1 MLPPRC
7 QIFLSTYAIK
17 ADELLKENKLFLE
30 SCQFSV
36 EDSKVLLNEI
46 VESRL
51 VGMKMVRNQEQP
63 SCHKMTINS
72 DESGKFYFYVVMEE
86 KIVYAH
92 ELKITVS

>member
-51 VGMKMVRNQEQP
+51 VGMKMVRNQE
-63 SCHKMTINS
+63 
-72 DESGKFYFYVVMEE
+72 
-86 KIVYAH
+86 
-92 ELKITVS
+92 